1 MKEQQK
7 IHNALNETLVGRDLD
22 VICEGYDEVAGTYFG
37 RSRYDAPEIDGKVYF
52 TAPRR
57 IKDGAIVKVHIN
69 ECLDYDLVGKVI

>member
-1 MKEQQK
+1 MFGK
-7 IHNALNETLVGRDLD
+7 T
-22 VICEGYDEVAGTYFG
+22 TYREAVYADYYTFDKFFVKG
-37 RSRYDAPEIDGKVYF
+37 DAKYTGWQTIDGKVYF